1 MLSSYDFAGDII
13 MDNYSKSIQNP
24 EDSKKEIF
32 ILTKPP
38 HNDRTRLCLK
48 VIENSANAILY
59 LLGDGVYNLM
69 SSFIISPNERIFA
82 CKEDMDARGIQAS
95 EKATVLVEFYER
107 LVEDVMVS
115 SDRVY
120 TF

>member
-1 MLSSYDFAGDII
+1 
-13 MDNYSKSIQNP
+13 MDNCSKSNQNP

-38 HNDRTRLCLK
+38 HNDRTRLCVK
-48 VIENSANAILY
+48 MMQNSANAILY
-59 LLGDGVYNLM
+59 LVGDGVYNLM
-69 SSFIISPNERIFA
+69 SSSIEILPKESIFA
-82 CKEDMDARGIQAS
+82 CKEDIDARGI
-95 EKATVLVEFYER
+95 KAREMAIVLAEFYEH
-107 LVEDVMVS
+107 LVEDVMSS